1 MVLFLLFFHT
11 LVCTSAFKVIDLGG
25 QWDYYSTNKSIR
37 GHGLVPG
44 DIYSDLYRS
53 KVITEPLFG
62 DNHLKL
68 AWIGAENWTYS
79 RTFTVDPSL
88 LKYRTVLL
96 LLKGVDTISTVT
108 LNDDI
113 LLNTSNQFAEYH
125 VDLLGSLKTKNTIE
139 VRFTSPVLYAK
150 EKSSEYHRNRGHLVP
165 PVCPPSTYHGECH
178 PNFIRKAQYSFGWD
192 WGPAIPTMGISK
204 TIQVVAFDDIFMD
217 DFSWTTQRTQDSWT
231 IHGDV
236 RVFTGGKYSDVNVVV
251 VIDELLVSSG
261 GRFFVTSTDTVVLL
275 PFTLR
280 IPRSKVQLWWPNG
293 EGEQRLYRITAK
305 ASAGSYEQEI
315 THHIGFRH
323 VELIQDYVDEKDKA
337 KGRHFYVKV
346 NDRPIFLKGSNWIP
360 ISMFLPQNNS
370 ERMKFLLDSAVE
382 TGMNT
387 LRVWGGG
394 VYESD
399 EFYDYSDSKGILLWQ
414 DLMFA
419 CALYPTDDGFLGS
432 VETEVNQQIWRLK
445 RHSSILLWAGNNEN
459 EVAIRSHWWSV
470 ENYGEDDQVKDYVRL
485 YNGLVKPLV
494 EAGDPSRPFLLSSPS
509 NGQQTEDE
517 GGVSANPGDQR
528 YGDIHFY
535 DELRDL
541 WRDNSYLTPRCATE
555 FGVQS
560 LPFASTMLKHINFS
574 EWFYTSE
581 QLAHRQHKPGGIL
594 TNLLMVFSHFPI
606 PFQCTQSLVDLSR
619 CDFLKSPQFID
630 RYAYFSQANQ
640 AITYK
645 IQTEHYRRHR
655 NLLLP
660 SGLGNTMCSLYW
672 QLNDVWA
679 APTWSTVDFDLNWK
693 IAHYEARRFMAPLIV
708 VIYAF
713 GLNDMGVTVVN
724 DLPEEIRNATV
735 QIDMFAW
742 TNGFDSVFSQR
753 KVIDIAPIS
762 ATEVDL
768 PQYKSMWQTGDA
780 DFLIRARLC
789 NSVGGLL
796 APEAVLLPSKLY
808 EIDFNVFGDVSIADF
823 TVIDDFTYQ
832 LSITATSLSPYTW
845 IAVSKPFTGWFSDN
859 GFTMTVPT
867 RKVMLHLR
875 HPLKLF
881 EGDFHVCNLKNCG
894 VQ

>member
-1 MVLFLLFFHT
+1 VL
-11 LVCTSAFKVIDLGG
+11 
-25 QWDYYSTNKSIR
+25 
-37 GHGLVPG
+37 
-44 DIYSDLYRS
+44 
-53 KVITEPLFG
+53 E
-62 DNHLKL
+62 
-68 AWIGAENWTYS
+68 
-79 RTFTVDPSL
+79 
-88 LKYRTVLL
+88 
-96 LLKGVDTISTVT
+96 
-108 LNDDI
+108 
-113 LLNTSNQFAEYH
+113 
-125 VDLLGSLKTKNTIE
+125 
-139 VRFTSPVLYAK
+139 
-150 EKSSEYHRNRGHLVP
+150 
-165 PVCPPSTYHGECH
+165 
-178 PNFIRKAQYSFGWD
+178 
-192 WGPAIPTMGISK
+192 
-204 TIQVVAFDDIFMD
+204 
-217 DFSWTTQRTQDSWT
+217 
-231 IHGDV
+231 
-236 RVFTGGKYSDVNVVV
+236 
-251 VIDELLVSSG
+251 
-261 GRFFVTSTDTVVLL
+261 
-275 PFTLR
+275 
-280 IPRSKVQLWWPNG
+280 
-293 EGEQRLYRITAK
+293 
-305 ASAGSYEQEI
+305 
-315 THHIGFRH
+315 
-323 VELIQDYVDEKDKA
+323 
-337 KGRHFYVKV
+337 
-346 NDRPIFLKGSNWIP
+346 
-360 ISMFLPQNNS
+360 
-370 ERMKFLLDSAVE
+370 
-382 TGMNT
+382 
-387 LRVWGGG
+387 
-394 VYESD
+394 
-399 EFYDYSDSKGILLWQ
+399 
-414 DLMFA
+414 
-419 CALYPTDDGFLGS
+419 S

-470 ENYGEDDQVKDYVRL
+470 ENYGEDDQVKDYIRL
-485 YNGLVKPLV
+485 YSGLVKPLV
-494 EAGDPSRPFLLSSPS
+494 EAGDPSRSFLLSSPS

-581 QLAHRQHKPGGIL
+581 QLVHRQHKPGGIL

-679 APTWSTVDFDLNWK
+679 APTWSTIDFNLNWK
-693 IAHYEARRFMAPLIV
+693 MAHYEARRFMAPLIV
-708 VIYAF
+708 VIYAFGLNDMGVTVVSDLPEEIRNATVQIDMFAWTNGFDSVFSQGKVIDIAPISATEYAF

-762 ATEVDL
+762 ATEYAFGLNDMGVTVVSDL
-768 PQYKSMWQTGDA
+768 PEEIRNATVQIDMYKSMWQTGDA
-780 DFLIRARLC
+780 DFLIRARLY
-789 NSVGGLL
+789 NSTGGLL
-796 APEAVLLPSKLY
+796 APETVLLPSKLY
-808 EIDFNVFGDVSIADF
+808 EIDFNVFGDVSITEFNVIDDLTYQLTINATSLSPYTWITVSKPFTGWFSDNGFTMTVPTRKVMLHLRHPVKLSEGDFHIDFNVFGDVSIADF

>member
-1 MVLFLLFFHT
+1 M
-11 LVCTSAFKVIDLGG
+11 
-25 QWDYYSTNKSIR
+25 
-37 GHGLVPG
+37 
-44 DIYSDLYRS
+44 
-53 KVITEPLFG
+53 
-62 DNHLKL
+62 
-68 AWIGAENWTYS
+68 
-79 RTFTVDPSL
+79 
-88 LKYRTVLL
+88 
-96 LLKGVDTISTVT
+96 
-108 LNDDI
+108 
-113 LLNTSNQFAEYH
+113 
-125 VDLLGSLKTKNTIE
+125 
-139 VRFTSPVLYAK
+139 
-150 EKSSEYHRNRGHLVP
+150 
-165 PVCPPSTYHGECH
+165 
-178 PNFIRKAQYSFGWD
+178 
-192 WGPAIPTMGISK
+192 
-204 TIQVVAFDDIFMD
+204 
-217 DFSWTTQRTQDSWT
+217 
-231 IHGDV
+231 
-236 RVFTGGKYSDVNVVV
+236 
-251 VIDELLVSSG
+251 DELKKL
-261 GRFFVTSTDTVVLL
+261 FKLTTLL
-275 PFTLR
+275 P
-280 IPRSKVQLWWPNG
+280 
-293 EGEQRLYRITAK
+293 
-305 ASAGSYEQEI
+305 SYSPDL
-315 THHIGFRH
+315 TH
-323 VELIQDYVDEKDKA
+323 DYHPFKS
-337 KGRHFYVKV
+337 
-346 NDRPIFLKGSNWIP
+346 PL
-360 ISMFLPQNNS
+360 
-370 ERMKFLLDSAVE
+370 
-382 TGMNT
+382 
-387 LRVWGGG
+387 
-394 VYESD
+394 
-399 EFYDYSDSKGILLWQ
+399 

-419 CALYPTDDGFLGS
+419 CALYPTDDDFLES
-432 VETEVNQQIWRLK
+432 VETEVNQQVVDS

-470 ENYGEDDQVKDYVRL
+470 ENYGEDDQVKDYIRL
-485 YNGLVKPLV
+485 YSGLVKPLV

-581 QLAHRQHKPGGIL
+581 QLVHRQHKPGGIL
-594 TNLLMVFSHFPI
+594 TNLLMVFNHFPI

-619 CDFLKSPQFID
+619 CDFLRSPQFVD

-645 IQTEHYRRHR
+645 IQTEHYRRLHR

-679 APTWSTVDFDLNWK
+679 APTWSTIDFDMNWK

-708 VIYAF
+708 YAL

-753 KVIDIAPIS
+753 KVIDIAPIKPLGQK
-762 ATEVDL
+762 EWYL
-768 PQYKSMWQTGDA
+768 HFQ
-780 DFLIRARLC
+780 
-789 NSVGGLL
+789 
-796 APEAVLLPSKLY
+796 
-808 EIDFNVFGDVSIADF
+808 IDFNVFGDVSIAEF
-823 TVIDDFTYQ
+823 SVIDDLTYL
-832 LSITATSLSPYTW
+832 LSINATSLSPYTW

-875 HPLKLF
+875 HPVELS